1 MAKFRITRKLRQN
14 NYALTVDGLGTS
26 MSDFYKQWQAGGG
39 AEKLGSFKDWYKG
52 SNTGL
57 AAKNA
62 QLTANAN
69 ARAAQRAANIANPGA
84 AAAKAPIH
92 AVVIRTAGLGD
103 GDGAVLYGDDVAA
116 ASRGGDGEFLIQFQ
130 IYGFDDRSLAGNFR
144 EGGSGLRPEQVGAQ
158 PQAQRQKGGKKE
170 NPGSRFHRE
179 ITSYWQ
185 PESLAPSVAKI

>member
-84 AAAKAPIH
+84 AAAKAGYQRGANSVGIMGGLKN
-92 AVVIRTAGLGD
+92 TWNKAGMTGKAGMVAGGLALG
-103 GDGAVLYGDDVAA
+103 GLAA
-116 ASRGGDGEFLIQFQ
+116 KGLFGGNNNNKQQ
-130 IYGFDDRSLAGNFR
+130 
-144 EGGSGLRPEQVGAQ
+144 
-158 PQAQRQKGGKKE
+158 
-170 NPGSRFHRE
+170 
-179 ITSYWQ
+179 
-185 PESLAPSVAKI
+185 